1 MKYRKKMSRG
11 RSRNEFKRNANVSHY
26 RNVPIGNSRGGIR
39 L

>member
-11 RSRNEFKRNANVSHY
+11 ASKRLFTRTALRTKPVNYAM
-26 RNVPIGNSRGGIR
+26 PMRGGIR